1 MRHLVAVVAGQHA
14 LGHHDLLLQPV
25 RHTLKINSNY
35 YFPVYIFSCETHLGI
50 LGSTLPLTQCLSSAL
65 DCALFGCRVADKVAP
80 GGTGAGG
87 VVRHSCVGQGVGV
100 GVHGGVV
107 RHVGDV
113 SRINPIVRDGGRL
126 VVTTVRLLVVNF
138 DRSIRRRLS

>member
-1 MRHLVAVVAGQHA
+1 MVAGQHA
-14 LGHHDLLLQPV
+14 LGHHDLLLEPI

-50 LGSTLPLTQCLSSAL
+50 LRGTLPLTQCLSSAL
-65 DCALFGCRVADKVAP
+65 DGAQFGCWVADKVAP

-100 GVHGGVV
+100 GVHGGIV
-107 RHVGDV
+107 RHVRDV
-113 SRINPIVRDGGRL
+113 SGVNTIVRHGGRL
-126 VVTTVRLLVVNF
+126 VVTTVRLLVVNL
-138 DRSIRRRLS
+138 DRSLRRRLS

>member
-50 LGSTLPLTQCLSSAL
+50 LRGTLPLTQCLSAAL
-65 DCALFGCRVADKVAP
+65 DCAHFGCRVADKVAP

-87 VVRHSCVGQGVGV
+87 VVRNSCMGQGVGV

-107 RHVGDV
+107 RHVGDIC
-113 SRINPIVRDGGRL
+113 RINAIVRHGGRF
-126 VVTTVRLLVVNF
+126 VVTTVRLLVVNLG
-138 DRSIRRRLS
+138 RSLRRRLS